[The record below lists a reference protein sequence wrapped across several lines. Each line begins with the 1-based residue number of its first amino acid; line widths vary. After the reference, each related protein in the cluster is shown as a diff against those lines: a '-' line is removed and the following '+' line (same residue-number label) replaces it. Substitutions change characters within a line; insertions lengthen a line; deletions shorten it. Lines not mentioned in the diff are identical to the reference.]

1 MKHEARLEST
11 PIRSSVEAARDA
23 SVAVA
28 LPPGVPIDGVSC
40 RGARAMLGV
49 SQVALAEAAA
59 CGRNLLNDF
68 ENGMRVPRVG
78 NAVRIRE
85 ALEEL
90 GAVFLECRG
99 RVAVGVDPEVAS
111 KRTPRARSLGGS

>member
-11 PIRSSVEAARDA
+11 AIRSSVEGARDT

-28 LPPGVPIDGVSC
+28 LSSGLPIDGVSC

-49 SQVALAEAAA
+49 SQAALAEAAD

-68 ENGMRVPRVG
+68 ENGVRVPRVG
-78 NAVRIRE
+78 NAVRNRE

-90 GAVFLECRG
+90 GAEFLECRG
-99 RVAVGVDPEVAS
+99 RVAAGVDPEVA
-111 KRTPRARSLGGS
+111 

>member
-1 MKHEARLEST
+1 MEST
-11 PIRSSVEAARDA
+11 SIRSSVEAARDA

-28 LPPGVPIDGVSC
+28 LPRGAPIDGMAC

-49 SQVALAEAAA
+49 SQVALAEAAD

-68 ENGMRVPRVG
+68 ENGVRTPRVG

-90 GAVFLECRG
+90 GAVFLECHG

-111 KRTPRARSLGGS
+111 KRTPRARSLGGH